1 VTSAPTAQRTNPPS
15 ADVENRSTSSRLRLK
30 PRSNIAT
37 GYVDGG
43 WWPESHD
50 LQTELPGL
58 VGLLADRLGSVERVS
73 YHLGDWEDGPQK
85 IRVDG
90 RVVRLSGFRWQTA
103 GTVDV
108 LGPRNQL
115 TLLVVPPEATSQAA
129 QHVLDTAGGQDNA
142 DSVASLLGPVSSSRD
157 TADLGRAERGVAG

>member
-1 VTSAPTAQRTNPPS
+1 
-15 ADVENRSTSSRLRLK
+15 LK

-73 YHLGDWEDGPQK
+73 YHLDDWEDGPQK

-103 GTVDV
+103 
-108 LGPRNQL
+108 
-115 TLLVVPPEATSQAA
+115 
-129 QHVLDTAGGQDNA
+129 GQDNA